1 MNGNF
6 LTIIGGALTQMY
18 AAQAGFF
25 LSTGLGIFFQIAVL
39 RIFLMGLDAFAG
51 ELTLG
56 RFIKTVGLILI
67 VGSLMAFYASP
78 LPGAGVSFPHI
89 VIDEAKSLSDRL
101 ESGSETL
108 SQNKLNQAVSQVEQP
123 NSGIFPTIGGIVQ
136 AIWYVLVIILVA
148 LERMA
153 LIGVLAVSYIAI
165 GVIVLVGPMFLPWA
179 LFPGLEQIA
188 WNWIN
193 ALLQF
198 CFYQVVAGAVT
209 FLNATLLLGFF
220 NIHPFPWALL
230 DIPVIVLEFSGVVG
244 ISVYVIFMV
253 PSIAS
258 AIMSGSGSV
267 SAVGERRV

>member
-6 LTIIGGALTQMY
+6 LTIISGALTQMY
-18 AAQAGFF
+18 SGQAGFF
-25 LSTGLGIFFQIAVL
+25 LATGLNIFWSIVVI

-51 ELTLG
+51 ELTQAA
-56 RFIKTVGLILI
+56 FVKTVGMILI
-67 VGSLMAFYASP
+67 VGSLMGFYAAP
-78 LPGAGVSFPHI
+78 MPGAGVSFPHI

-108 SQNKLNQAVSQVEQP
+108 SQDKLNQAMQQIEQP
-123 NSGIFPTIGGIVQ
+123 SSGIFPTIGGIVQ
-136 AIWYVLVIILVA
+136 AVWYVLVIILVA

-179 LFPGLEQIA
+179 LFPSLESIA
-188 WNWIN
+188 WNWFN

-198 CFYQVVAGAVT
+198 CFYQVVGGAVT
-209 FLNATLLLGFF
+209 FLNATVLLGFF
-220 NIHPFPWALL
+220 TVHPFPWALL

-244 ISVYVIFMV
+244 ISIYVVFMI
-253 PSIAS
+253 PSIAAAIMKGGGTVS
-258 AIMSGSGSV
+258 AIR
-267 SAVGERRV
+267 EKQI